1 MAVYSIK
8 ELEQLSNVKAHTIR
22 IWEQRY
28 NMFTPE
34 RTDTNIRLYNDE
46 QLKKLLNVCVLMNN
60 GMKVSAISKLS
71 NKQIG
76 VEIDKYIQSSLQ
88 NEHQDETIINQMIIT
103 ISNFDEAQFEKLF
116 SNAVLRFGLLNTYVK
131 IVYPMLVRMGLLW
144 SKSDVIPAQEHFL
157 SNLIKQKLFAAIDAL
172 PLPAKPDQT
181 WVLFLTE
188 EEEHE
193 LGLLFSNYLIRQSGK
208 KVIYLGQRVPYD
220 NLATVVQK
228 NKPTHL
234 FTFIVKKPS
243 GNFLEEFIKKFTK
256 DFKGLTLCISGSEHK
271 DFSKYKQVEMVKDVH
286 SLLGIMDPKM
296 FNK

>member
-88 NEHQDETIINQMIIT
+88 NEHQDETIINQMIIA

-220 NLATVVQK
+220 NLASVVQK

-243 GNFLEEFIKKFTK
+243 GNFLEEFIKKITK

-286 SLLGIMDPKM
+286 SLLGIVDPKM